1 MTIMRKITFITVSI
15 SAFIY
20 LVLKTSQGQLW
31 LSETQ
36 QSLLSKPTKEADVV
50 SLNAPKQDAL
60 KQDALKQDALK
71 QDALKQDAPKQA
83 AAKQGALTDSFTQFL
98 NNSEHAAQILE
109 LEIQLKHMQNDIVE
123 MASAIQQLT
132 ALKTTLP
139 EQKKMLGNAQI
150 QTLQDNDTSVNV
162 FAAPPKFQATSTDP
176 VVYDKQQSTPA
187 AQTRASS
194 QSRKADARLRQLQH
208 QASLQEVVQRMEL
221 TALQAISR

>member
-50 SLNAPKQDAL
+50 SLNA
-60 KQDALKQDALK
+60 
-71 QDALKQDAPKQA
+71 LKQDAPKQDA
-83 AAKQGALTDSFTQFL
+83 PKQDAPKQDAAKQGALTDSFTQFL

-208 QASLQEVVQRMEL
+208 QARLQEVVQRMEL

>member
-50 SLNAPKQDAL
+50 SLNAP
-60 KQDALKQDALK
+60 KQDALK

>member
-50 SLNAPKQDAL
+50 SLNAP
-60 KQDALKQDALK
+60 K

-208 QASLQEVVQRMEL
+208 QARLQEVVQRMEL

>member
-50 SLNAPKQDAL
+50 SLNAP
-60 KQDALKQDALK
+60 KQDALK

-208 QASLQEVVQRMEL
+208 QARLQEVVQRMEL